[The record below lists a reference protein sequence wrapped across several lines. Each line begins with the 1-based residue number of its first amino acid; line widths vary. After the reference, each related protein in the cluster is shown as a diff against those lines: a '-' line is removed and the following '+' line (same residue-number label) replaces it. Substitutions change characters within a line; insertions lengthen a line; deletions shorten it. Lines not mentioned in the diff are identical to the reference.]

1 MTLEEIKKFNVLE
14 MESSS
19 VFNPPNPLVN
29 LDPKI
34 QKGEEEKH
42 AKSSNIKEI
51 LPFTSYHAL
60 LKNATSHTVNP
71 GIARLKNKKLKTWR
85 MIEKVNKYL
94 IELYTKLNEQIVKN
108 QKEKKN
114 NTKKILEI
122 KLDILHIKRIQQH
135 IKIAEKLGDL
145 ACLRG
150 NSVLSNKY
158 TSEQV
163 LYFSELIH
171 KCLNFEIKSPPIGL
185 NNSNPLFVYEDVF
198 LPLPKPEELIDGY
211 TNVIKETS
219 INFANVTIIKDSLYD
234 KLIDIKKDNIN
245 ILNNVKKDYISDE
258 HIMSVLYQLT
268 LIIYYY
274 LNIHEN
280 FYKKIIDEL
289 SNEMSKKEEE
299 INLEK
304 IMGILY
310 LISGEYNLLKK
321 GQKVLY
327 NGKKAI
333 ITNIYLSKHNQ
344 CEIQLIKESDDNK
357 TVEAISQKMKVDRS
371 EQKIYTKKLIQ
382 ELNINSLIEFFLKI
396 NNSKNKS
403 DLLLN
408 IFLKILYQ
416 TNKEKLNTIKE
427 ETLPK
432 LIEILTPKSC
442 YIQSPNISDL
452 EFSYT
457 QSLITKFE
465 KRYKRLFHEVF
476 IPRYNIHIPSQ
487 KFPCQKI
494 QNQVLPESDFI
505 SCLPQ
510 VSLNK
515 GLSCLQNAIIFDKV
529 FVDLII
535 NAYRHDSYKNAVAM
549 STSQIRSHL
558 LNGNLKSAYDD
569 LSIVFEN
576 APVSKSIFDDNYN
589 PNRVSMEKCII
600 GKIFLCRDKKLKK
613 EKLVIILFCDFTNRL
628 VLVMTTGTEVKIFW
642 TSYENLVMINSNFS
656 SLCYL
661 NKDIDKTFKDNLDR
675 LNSAYANKILF
686 RLNQSGNLDENKDM
700 SRKLQ
705 R

>member
-1 MTLEEIKKFNVLE
+1 MVFPPENRYKILFQNADNAKALNRDEEIEKKKNISLVLGYIIKFLQNINLKSNEKNTNDSILKLLDVIFSVITSSNKKDILNFLTSIVKTIMSNIGENDFQPDFSKIYTKLGHLYFLAENNSLNNFPQKSSNKKFKLIFNAANSELDYGILVNVLYYFEEKYPTVLSRYRLDKKFEKNLEKMTLEEIKKFNVLE

-85 MIEKVNKYL
+85 MTEKVNKYL

-185 NNSNPLFVYEDVF
+185 SNSNPLFVYEDVF

-245 ILNNVKKDYISDE
+245 IFYNLKKDYISDE

-274 LNIHEN
+274 LNIH
-280 FYKKIIDEL
+280 
-289 SNEMSKKEEE
+289 
-299 INLEK
+299 
-304 IMGILY
+304 
-310 LISGEYNLLKK
+310 
-321 GQKVLY
+321 
-327 NGKKAI
+327 
-333 ITNIYLSKHNQ
+333 
-344 CEIQLIKESDDNK
+344 
-357 TVEAISQKMKVDRS
+357 
-371 EQKIYTKKLIQ
+371 
-382 ELNINSLIEFFLKI
+382 
-396 NNSKNKS
+396 
-403 DLLLN
+403 
-408 IFLKILYQ
+408 
-416 TNKEKLNTIKE
+416 
-427 ETLPK
+427 
-432 LIEILTPKSC
+432 
-442 YIQSPNISDL
+442 
-452 EFSYT
+452 
-457 QSLITKFE
+457 
-465 KRYKRLFHEVF
+465 
-476 IPRYNIHIPSQ
+476 
-487 KFPCQKI
+487 
-494 QNQVLPESDFI
+494 
-505 SCLPQ
+505 
-510 VSLNK
+510 
-515 GLSCLQNAIIFDKV
+515 
-529 FVDLII
+529 
-535 NAYRHDSYKNAVAM
+535 
-549 STSQIRSHL
+549 
-558 LNGNLKSAYDD
+558 
-569 LSIVFEN
+569 
-576 APVSKSIFDDNYN
+576 
-589 PNRVSMEKCII
+589 
-600 GKIFLCRDKKLKK
+600 
-613 EKLVIILFCDFTNRL
+613 
-628 VLVMTTGTEVKIFW
+628 
-642 TSYENLVMINSNFS
+642 
-656 SLCYL
+656 
-661 NKDIDKTFKDNLDR
+661 
-675 LNSAYANKILF
+675 
-686 RLNQSGNLDENKDM
+686 
-700 SRKLQ
+700 
-705 R
+705 